1 MGAPHRT
8 EILVGVGC
16 VVLTANKVLQLIE
29 MTTACQDACQ
39 LYREHHFL
47 DESVKAGCGLSLL
60 WEFLHTT
67 PSARRLFKS
76 QCFYKNFIL
85 FRDFSVITASYFIT
99 TGISVT
105 VKYIFVSE

>member
-47 DESVKAGCGLSLL
+47 DESVKAGSGYPFCGNS
-60 WEFLHTT
+60 FIRR
-67 PSARRLFKS
+67 RRLD
-76 QCFYKNFIL
+76 
-85 FRDFSVITASYFIT
+85 DFSSRNVFIRT
-99 TGISVT
+99 LF
-105 VKYIFVSE
+105 YLEIFLL